1 MGNLHVSVMGDSIS
15 TYAGYNPKDYAV
27 YYDLYTQRVNKMG
40 SARDTW
46 WSIVLNKLH
55 AELCVNGSYSGSKVS
70 GREFPAAESADRIS
84 VLKREDGISP
94 DMILVYIGFNDFG
107 CAVNLND
114 FTDAYENML
123 SRLKEQYTS
132 SEVICGTIM
141 KTYIKCNPL
150 WKFPEVYNGV
160 KIDDYNEAIKSACSR
175 QAVIV
180 ADTAEAGI
188 YETLDCTHP
197 TVKGHSEIADA
208 WMKFV

>member
-40 SARDTW
+40 SVRDTW

-70 GREFPAAESADRIS
+70 GREFPAAESVERIS

-141 KTYIKCNPL
+141 KTYITL
-150 WKFPEVYNGV
+150 
-160 KIDDYNEAIKSACSR
+160 IQTIKN
-175 QAVIV
+175 
-180 ADTAEAGI
+180 
-188 YETLDCTHP
+188 H
-197 TVKGHSEIADA
+197 
-208 WMKFV
+208 